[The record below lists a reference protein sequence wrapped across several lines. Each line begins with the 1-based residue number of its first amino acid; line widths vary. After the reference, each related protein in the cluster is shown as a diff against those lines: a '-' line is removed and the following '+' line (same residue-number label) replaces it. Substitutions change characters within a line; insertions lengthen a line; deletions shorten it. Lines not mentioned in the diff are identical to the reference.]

1 MNIRVKKIEKI
12 RVFEKIRKVNKVE
25 KLSRNN
31 RVVAITKIL
40 IETPNKVIGLNR
52 FSELLNAAKST
63 ISEDIVIVREVL
75 EKLEM
80 GSIETISGAA
90 GGIKFI
96 PSMGKQA
103 KEDFANELCEA
114 LLEEGRIVPGN
125 FVYLT
130 DIMYNPQI
138 VSKAGVILASHF
150 QNMNIDYIVTVET
163 KGIPLAYEVAKSLGI
178 ELVIIRKDNKIT
190 EGPTV
195 TINYVSGT
203 SGRIQ
208 QMALAKKC
216 MKPSSKCVFI
226 DDFLRGG
233 GTAEGI
239 RDLLKEFDSEL
250 VGTGVLVD
258 NVGIENKRTS
268 DYISI
273 IDLEYNKEEERLN
286 VRPSSFIK

>member
-1 MNIRVKKIEKI
+1 MNIRIKEIEKI
-12 RVFEKIRKVNKVE
+12 RVFEKIRKVNRVE

-103 KEDFANELCEA
+103 KEEFANELCEA

-239 RDLLKEFDSEL
+239 KDLLKEFDSEL

-273 IDLEYNKEEERLN
+273 IDLEYNKEEEKLN

>member
-1 MNIRVKKIEKI
+1 M
-12 RVFEKIRKVNKVE
+12 E

-96 PSMGKQA
+96 PAMGQKA
-103 KEDFANELCEA
+103 REEFANELCKA
-114 LLEEGRIVPGN
+114 LLEEGRTVPGN

-150 QNMNIDYIVTVET
+150 QGMDLDYIVTVET

-178 ELVIIRKDNKIT
+178 ELVIIRKDNKVT
-190 EGPTV
+190 EGSTV

-233 GTAEGI
+233 GTAQGI
-239 RDLLKEFDSEL
+239 KDLLSEFDSEL

-258 NVGIENKRTS
+258 NVGIQNKRT
-268 DYISI
+268 DEYVSI
-273 IDLEYNKEEERLN
+273 IDLEYDKENNKLIVN
-286 VRPSSFIK
+286 PSELIK

>member
-1 MNIRVKKIEKI
+1 MNIRVKEIEKI
-12 RVFEKIRKVNKVE
+12 RVFEKIRKVNRVE

>member
-1 MNIRVKKIEKI
+1 M
-12 RVFEKIRKVNKVE
+12 E

-40 IETPNKVIGLNR
+40 IETPNKVIGLNK

-80 GSIETISGAA
+80 GYVETISGAA

-96 PSMGKQA
+96 PEMGQKA
-103 KEDFANELCEA
+103 REDFANELCEA
-114 LLEEGRIVPGN
+114 LLEDGRIVPGN

-138 VSKAGVILASHF
+138 VSKAGVMLASYF
-150 QNMNIDYIVTVET
+150 KEKNIDYVVTVET

-178 ELVIIRKDNKIT
+178 ELVIIRRDNKVT

-208 QMALAKKC
+208 QMSLAKKS
-216 MKPSSKCVFI
+216 MKSNSKCIFI

-233 GTAEGI
+233 GTAQGI
-239 RDLLKEFDSEL
+239 KDLLREFDSEL

-258 NVGIENKRTS
+258 NIGVENKRAT
-268 DYISI
+268 DYVAI
-273 IDLEYNKEEERLN
+273 IDLEYDKETGKLI
-286 VRPSSFIK
+286 VCPSKTMR